1 MAAQVHSDL
10 VAVHVLAALRV
21 DIQQD
26 GVGVVDGSDTALH
39 QNAIGSGQSD
49 SGFGRSLKLGDQA
62 GHVGGKGQVHGDGA
76 VVGIGIV
83 DDTVDAVDGEGLKV
97 SVVASVLP
105 GQVEGPVGVGSG
117 SAGQTVFSAHFKSV
131 QIAVAVFHSNSVIT
145 VANKGELISIRDGS
159 ILVVSSVTAVQSKRS
174 RILADFPIDRNI
186 RIIGSAPGQHTGDG
200 VVALVH
206 SQLGVANGEGQ
217 QVVISRVLLGSDGNS
232 VHSALLHAL
241 FGRNPVFIV
250 AITAS
255 YFRIAYQNLT
265 GNFLR
270 QHYHSVNFVIPGIIP
285 IIRINRLALDSCTTG
300 LIV

>member
-76 VVGIGIV
+76 VVGVGIV
-83 DDTVDAVDGEGLKV
+83 DNTVDTVDGEGLKV

-105 GQVEGPVGVGSG
+105 GQVEGPVGVRSTGRS
-117 SAGQTVFSAHFKSV
+117 QTVLSTHFKSSH
-131 QIAVAVFHSNSVIT
+131 ILPIILNSDGMIVVTFKVEI
-145 VANKGELISIRDGS
+145 ISIGNGRTL
-159 ILVVSSVTAVQSKRS
+159 IKLTITTIQSKRS

-270 QHYHSVNFVIPGIIP
+270 QHYHSVNFVIPGTIP
-285 IIRINRLALDSCTTG
+285 VIRINRLAIDSGITVV
-300 LIV
+300 IV